1 MRVDGSD
8 DMKRLAIGIMSGTS
22 MDGIDAALVELDG
35 SFTDTRLRFL
45 AGRSDPFS
53 AHLVTKLKRCIHP
66 TTSTAELMCSVH
78 FELALAYADTVR
90 RLLADVDLT
99 STDIAFVACHGQTI
113 YHINALRDD
122 LVRSSLQ
129 LGDGSVLAQV
139 LGIPTVSNFRNADI
153 AHGGTGAPLVPY
165 ADFVLF
171 QHDSKT
177 RVLHNIGGISNI
189 TILPE
194 CSTLDDVIAFD
205 TGPGNM
211 MIDDAMR
218 ILYGREYDHDGS
230 VAASGI
236 VRDKLLDHI
245 LGHPFFALAP
255 PKSTGREQFGIQ
267 YTEELI
273 ERFDHLAKEDII
285 ATLTE
290 AAAQSMADALQRYA
304 PAADEL
310 IVSGGGAANIHL
322 VSRLQARMPDLTITT
337 TDDHGIP
344 AIYKEAIAFAVLGN
358 ETMQHKPSNVPGA
371 TGASRSV
378 VLGQI
383 AYTK

>member
-1 MRVDGSD
+1 
-8 DMKRLAIGIMSGTS
+8 MKRLAIGIMSGTS

-35 SFTDTRLRFL
+35 SFTDTTLRFL

-53 AHLVTKLKRCIHP
+53 SDMITKLKQCIHP
-66 TTSTAELMCSVH
+66 TTSTAALMCSVH

-90 RLLADVDLT
+90 RMLDDVDLNK
-99 STDIAFVACHGQTI
+99 DDLAFIACHGQTI
-113 YHINALRDD
+113 YHINQVRDG
-122 LVRSSLQ
+122 LIPSSLQ

-139 LGIPTVSNFRNADI
+139 LGIPVVSNFRNADI

-171 QHDSKT
+171 HSDTKT

-189 TILPE
+189 TILPGGG
-194 CSTLDDVIAFD
+194 TLDDVVAFD

-218 ILYGREYDHDGS
+218 ILYGRDYDRDGS
-230 VAASGI
+230 VAASGV
-236 VRDKLLDHI
+236 VRDKLLDYI
-245 LGHPFFALAP
+245 LHHPFFPLEP

-267 YTEELI
+267 YTEEVI

-290 AAAQSMADALQRYA
+290 AAVRSMADALKRHA
-304 PAADEL
+304 PSVDEL
-310 IVSGGGAANIHL
+310 ILSGGGAANTYL
-322 VSRLQARMPDLTITT
+322 VSRLQALLPGLTITT
-337 TDDHGIP
+337 SDDHGIP
-344 AIYKEAIAFAVLGN
+344 SIYKEAIAFAILGN
-358 ETMQHKPSNVPGA
+358 ETIQHKPSNVPGA
-371 TGASRSV
+371 TGATHPV

-383 AYTK
+383 AYTN